1 MNPERE
7 HEAVLAAFTTMSD
20 AWAQM
25 DAAQFAACYAND
37 ATVIE
42 PGIYLRGK
50 GDINASMAAAF
61 AGPGRAGGQ

>member
-25 DAAQFAACYAND
+25 DAAQFAGWPVARRGQSHLPGLTDDSARSPGLND
-37 ATVIE
+37 
-42 PGIYLRGK
+42 
-50 GDINASMAAAF
+50 
-61 AGPGRAGGQ
+61 